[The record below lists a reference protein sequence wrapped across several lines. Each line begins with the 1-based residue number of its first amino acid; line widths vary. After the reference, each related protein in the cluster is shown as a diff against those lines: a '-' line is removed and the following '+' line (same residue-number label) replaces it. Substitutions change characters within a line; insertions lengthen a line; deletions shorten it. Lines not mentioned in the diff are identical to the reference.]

1 MDYFNDPHYSAQT
14 WWKLWPHNDHR
25 VYATDRPLDSKS
37 IYLVFHILFLSRPLT
52 NSLTL
57 GGCGSNF
64 QSMILKLIIQNRSIS
79 TRCEIALTRIP
90 QNLTDQSSGPGN
102 GLFRPATSHYW
113 SQCWPRCM
121 FPYVVTRSVWAVSS
135 LSSLNHTHKDR
146 ERNHR
151 HKSPNPP
158 CEDQFPVNTL
168 INTLFSFSPSYV
180 I

>member
-37 IYLVFHILFLSRPLT
+37 IYLVFQILFLSRPLT

-64 QSMILKLIIQNRSIS
+64 QSIIFKRIIQNRSIS

-90 QNLTDQSSGPGN
+90 QNLTDQSTGPGN
-102 GLFRPATSHYW
+102 GLVRHRQHAITGANVDPDVCFHMSSPGQYEPCRVCHHSTIYT
-113 SQCWPRCM
+113 Q
-121 FPYVVTRSVWAVSS
+121 RSGA
-135 LSSLNHTHKDR
+135 
-146 ERNHR
+146 
-151 HKSPNPP
+151 
-158 CEDQFPVNTL
+158 
-168 INTLFSFSPSYV
+168 
-180 I
+180 